1 MFSKQLQKYVQA
13 KYEQRLALLGTV
25 GEKAEQKL
33 KQCTEEEQ
41 LLMKF
46 FYGTMPLRDAGEYEF
61 GVFLGF
67 VRHSLMIRQNLE
79 WCKQIPEDIF
89 LHHVL
94 YYRINSEN
102 IEDCRIFFY
111 DQLIDRIRGKS
122 LSEAV
127 LEINYWCAENGSYE
141 ASDTR
146 TISPVTLYRSGKGRC
161 GEEST
166 FAVTAFR
173 SVGIPARQVYTP
185 WWAHCDSNHAWVEV
199 YIEGKWHFLGAC
211 EPEEILDKGWFT
223 NASSRA
229 LLVHARNFS
238 DYSNGSAE
246 QCLGQEDVLYFYN
259 VTPTYARTK
268 DFEIRVTEDD
278 GRPAADAQV
287 FVEILNSSR
296 YNSIAELRTDAGGKT
311 SIRIGFGT
319 VHLWVIN
326 DGKVCEALVNTG
338 EEDGI
343 AISLRENEITENTG
357 KWTDMDMEAPADYP
371 MNPAVLT
378 KKQKETNRRKL
389 REAGALRNARI
400 AGYYCEKAAE
410 KYPGEKELLR
420 FAAGN
425 FDEIYRFLDKD
436 KNPDRKAML
445 HSLTIKD
452 MKDAKAEILER
463 HLEHAAKYRK
473 EWELREKLDVYIKYI
488 LCPRIF
494 FGEMT
499 DYREAIE
506 NFFGGEKME
515 EFAAGPLSIWSY
527 IKKTIRY
534 DRQEDYS
541 TIFSTPMGT
550 LKLGFGNPMSQKIL
564 FVAVCR
570 TLGIPARI
578 NPVNREAE
586 VYLGHGFVQVSGTEE
601 ESGKEEVGKV
611 DGKTKADEEKGKVI
625 LRSGTDENW
634 NYYQNWSIARLDQG
648 RFVTLNYEGICFD
661 DNMLTLSLVPG
672 IYRIITSNRLPSGNQ
687 LASEYKFGLE
697 AGQTEEVVLRLR
709 CGRLEE
715 LLVEHQL
722 EDFEVLADGEI
733 KEASSLTENRDNIL
747 AFLEEGQEPTE
758 HVLNEMLEQQHI
770 LRTLDANIYFILRD
784 ETALENATL
793 RKVLQAVPAVRI
805 VYGSFDDIVEPLARR
820 MYTDPEKLPLLIVT
834 REGMTGIYG
843 SSGYNVGSVEL
854 MLKLL
859 KTAKCGGCN
868 SGSRDLQVTVQ
879 PAGLHSNK

>member
-1 MFSKQLQKYVQA
+1 MFSKQLQRYVQE
-13 KYEQRLALLGTV
+13 KYGQRLALLGTV

-33 KQCTEEEQ
+33 KQCTDDEQ

-61 GVFLGF
+61 EVFLGF

-79 WCKQIPEDIF
+79 WCKAIPEDIF
-89 LHHVL
+89 LHHIL

-102 IEDCRIFFY
+102 IEDCRKFFY
-111 DQLIDRIRGKS
+111 DQLIERIKGKS
-122 LSEAV
+122 LKEAV

-238 DYSNGSAE
+238 DYSNGSDE

-268 DFEIRVTEDD
+268 DFEIQVVEAD
-278 GRPAADAQV
+278 GKPAADTQV

-296 YNSIAELRTDAGGKT
+296 YNNIAELRTDEEGKT

-319 VHLWVIN
+319 VHLWAVKEEK
-326 DGKVCEALVNTG
+326 GCEILVNTG
-338 EEDGI
+338 EEDHI
-343 AISLRENEITENTG
+343 VITLKENGFAADMG
-357 KWTDMDMEAPADYP
+357 KWMDMDMEAPADYP
-371 MNPAVLT
+371 MNPAALT
-378 KKQKETNRRKL
+378 REQKETNRRKL
-389 REAGALRNARI
+389 REAGRLRSERI
-400 AGYYCEKAAE
+400 EGYYREEAAE
-410 KYPGEKELLR
+410 KYPEEKELLR

-425 FDEIYRFLDKD
+425 FDEIYCFLDKD
-436 KNPDRKAML
+436 ENPDRKAML
-445 HSLTIKD
+445 HSLSIKD
-452 MKDAKAEILER
+452 LKDAKPEILES
-463 HLEHAAKYRK
+463 HLNHAGKYRK
-473 EWELREKLDVYIKYI
+473 EWEQKGKLGVYIDHI

-494 FGEMT
+494 FEEMT
-499 DYREAIE
+499 DYRETVE
-506 NFFGGEKME
+506 NFFGREKMA
-515 EFAAGPLSIWSY
+515 EFAADPFAIWDY
-527 IKKTIRY
+527 IKKAIRY

-541 TIFSTPMGT
+541 TIFSTPAGT

-564 FVAVCR
+564 FAAVCR

-586 VYLGHGFVQVSGTEE
+586 FYQEQEFVQVSGKEE
-601 ESGKEEVGKV
+601 EGANEDGTAKEN
-611 DGKTKADEEKGKVI
+611 EEKGTVI
-625 LRSGTDENW
+625 LRSEADENW
-634 NYYQNWSIARLDQG
+634 NYYQNWTIGRFDRG
-648 RFVTLNYEGICFD
+648 RFVTLNYEGICFND
-661 DNMLTLSLVPG
+661 HLLTLSLIPG
-672 IYRIITSNRLPSGNQ
+672 TYRIITSNRLPSGNQ
-687 LASEYKFGLE
+687 LASEYRFCLA
-697 AGQTEEVVLRLR
+697 AGQTEEIGMRLR
-709 CGRLEE
+709 SGRLEE

-722 EDFEVLADGEI
+722 EDFEVRADGET
-733 KEASSLTENRDNIL
+733 KEVSALTGNRDNIL
-747 AFLEEGQEPTE
+747 AFLEVGQEPTE
-758 HVLNEMLEQQHI
+758 HVLNEMLEQEQV
-770 LRTLDANIYFILRD
+770 LRNLDAGIYFILRD
-784 ETALENATL
+784 ETALENAAL
-793 RKVLQAVPAVRI
+793 RKVLQAVPAAHI
-805 VYGSFDDIVEPLARR
+805 AYGSFDDIVEPLARR

-834 REGMTGIYG
+834 VRGMTGIYG
-843 SSGYNVGSVEL
+843 CSGYNVGSVEL

-859 KTAKCGGCN
+859 KTA
-868 SGSRDLQVTVQ
+868 SYR
-879 PAGLHSNK
+879 